1 MKHHHS
7 RGSIGL
13 LNNLLIFNHDPV
25 GFGRSI
31 DKFILGTWIL
41 ALMFCPSCGQEQK
54 TDQHFCTNCGVDL
67 TQAQSPGTTPPGS
80 APPPVP
86 PPQFQQFPPPVP
98 DYLAHTDAE
107 LATAK
112 NYAYAGIAIAVV
124 GFFFAGPILAIGAV
138 ILGYMAMQKGEK
150 PLGTIAMAL
159 GALLFVISMY
169 FVMLVGW

>member
-1 MKHHHS
+1 
-7 RGSIGL
+7 
-13 LNNLLIFNHDPV
+13 
-25 GFGRSI
+25 
-31 DKFILGTWIL
+31 
-41 ALMFCPSCGQEQK
+41 MFCPSCGQEQK

-80 APPPVP
+80 APRQYLRPSSSSLHRRYRM
-86 PPQFQQFPPPVP
+86 
-98 DYLAHTDAE
+98 YLAHTDAE

-124 GFFFAGPILAIGAV
+124 GFFIAGPILAIGAV

-150 PLGTIAMAL
+150 TLGTIAMAL